1 MIPAFVLPLL
11 LAQTPQAQ
19 APLVRLTSE
28 GYRAEFRASD
38 ARLARLTV
46 NGHEM
51 LRSPVVV
58 SLIDDVT
65 GQRIALA
72 SAPSSFRQ
80 SGSSASWEQTAPG
93 WRVTTEVRANREM
106 EIEFTLRNLAAAR
119 RSVTVQLDLAGLPL
133 DAGPFLAAAHSR
145 PPLHPARTLRFGYR
159 ADASPIVFPA
169 VAFLSQNA
177 RSGVTISSP
186 IDAHSQGLDV
196 ELKALHGPFVA
207 RRELRAEPGSELRTK
222 FRLSFHEPDSR
233 SALRVIR
240 DAYPEAVRAHDSR
253 AIDLNGSFLWTPLA
267 ADSVVRTLRDQGVRW
282 VELIFTA
289 PFIGE
294 FAPSKNPWS
303 PTIDDLWMWEKLAP
317 GAPSRGA
324 GYAAIRS
331 FLERRMPPWMTFD
344 RVRAFIRTLHAND
357 IRAFLYFQPSTAWS
371 VYALEKFPDDVA
383 RDQNGEPVPDWL
395 EQIAM
400 NPRVGSAWA
409 RHLEEQFRGLL
420 DNYPEADGIF
430 MDQSHFDFPDYAH
443 DDGVTIRGGR
453 PASRMGMAIREITAR
468 LVAIA
473 RSKGKMV
480 WWNGPWMA
488 EMGAPGDGHLS
499 EASESIEA
507 LQYFGLA
514 NKPINT
520 GAAGIDSYDR
530 VLLAGAQ
537 PAAPIL
543 STIMLSHRYAK
554 EVPSNAVPPAEELA
568 LFQRYKPLFEA
579 IRRREWLLEP
589 DAIHV
594 PDGFEANAFRNPSGD
609 AVFPIVTSHAEPGTG
624 WSFDLPIE
632 IRLRDASA
640 IRSARVLTPECGS
653 GVTVKFERNK
663 NIIRAVIPRHRRASV
678 VVLSVSESPAPP
690 PNACPMTGIEAG
702 WIGSHRLYAG
712 ESKRAEIF
720 VANHTQTLQQ
730 ADLKVTSNFI
740 AVSGVPARVNLEPG
754 ERKRFAVVMTPRRDG
769 IDAVRLTTSGHSA
782 VFPFYV
788 QKQRIAREAKLLSAR
803 LEFEGWI
810 PDGSPDLRSASYA
823 DQFHVEGA
831 VEPTPPPVAPREV
844 RVNGQVAGFLPSLN
858 DAAWRNLGPR
868 LGDARIPMQVKLPD
882 AVMLGL
888 ERTVRVVFRPSHQN
902 DAYRLRKIALRL
914 RFSDGST
921 AVSEPLGEFRTIR
934 PGAELAAPIE
944 VVLTLPKHFSDG
956 EQ

>member
-1 MIPAFVLPLL
+1 MIPAAWILPLL
-11 LAQTPQAQ
+11 LAQS
-19 APLVRLTSE
+19 PLVRLSGE
-28 GYRAEFRASD
+28 SYRAEFRASD

-46 NGHEM
+46 NGRDL

-58 SLIDDVT
+58 SLIDDLT
-65 GQRIALA
+65 GQRLPLA
-72 SAPSSFRQ
+72 SPPSAFRR
-80 SGSSASWEQTAPG
+80 SGGSTSWEQTAPG
-93 WRVTTEVRANREM
+93 WRIATEVRAGHELD
-106 EIEFTLRNLAAAR
+106 IEFALRNDSPSR
-119 RSVTVQLDLAGLPL
+119 RSVTVQLDLSGLPA
-133 DAGPFLAAAHSR
+133 DAAPFLPAAHSR

-169 VAFLSQNA
+169 TAFLSASA
-177 RSGVTISSP
+177 RSGLTISSSVE
-186 IDAHSQGLDV
+186 AHTQGFDV
-196 ELKALHGPFVA
+196 ELGAGRGPFVA
-207 RRELRAEPGSELRTK
+207 RRELRAEPGKELRTR
-222 FRLSFHEPDSR
+222 FRFSFHEPDSR
-233 SALRVIR
+233 SALRVVR
-240 DAYPEAVRAHDSR
+240 DAYPDAVRAHDAR
-253 AIDLNGSFLWTPLA
+253 AIGLNGSFLWTPLA
-267 ADSVVRTLRDQGVRW
+267 ADGLVRTWRDQGVRW

-317 GAPSRGA
+317 GAPRPGA
-324 GYAAIRS
+324 GYPTIRS

-344 RVRAFIRTLHAND
+344 RVRGFIRTLHANG

-383 RDQNGEPVPDWL
+383 RDRNGEPVPDWL

-400 NPRVGSAWA
+400 NPRPGGAWA
-409 RHLEEQFRGLL
+409 RHLEEQFRSLL
-420 DNYPEADGIF
+420 DNYPEADGVF

-453 PASRMGMAIREITAR
+453 PAFRMGIAIREFASR
-468 LVAIA
+468 LVGIA

-554 EVPSNAVPPAEELA
+554 EVPAEAAPPADELS
-568 LFQRYKPLFEA
+568 LFQRYRPLFEA
-579 IRRREWLLEP
+579 VRLREWLLEP
-589 DAIHV
+589 DAVRV
-594 PDGFEANAFRNPSGD
+594 PEGFEANAFRDPAGD
-609 AVFPIVTSHAEPGTG
+609 SVFPIVTSHAEPGAG
-624 WSFDLPIE
+624 WQFDLPVE
-632 IRLRDASA
+632 IRLPTAGA
-640 IRSARVLTPECGS
+640 IRSARVVTPECGQ
-653 GVTVKFERNK
+653 GVAVKIERAGNVV
-663 NIIRAVIPRHRRASV
+663 RAVLPRHRRASV
-678 VVLSVSESPAPP
+678 LILSASDRPTPP
-690 PNACPMTGIEAG
+690 RDACAMSGIESG

-720 VANHTQTLQQ
+720 VANHTQTRQV
-730 ADLKVTSNFI
+730 ADLSVSADFVAISGAPSKVS
-740 AVSGVPARVNLEPG
+740 LEPG
-754 ERKRFAVVMTPRRDG
+754 ERKRFPVVLTPRRQG
-769 IDAVRLTTSGHSA
+769 IDTVRLTAGGRSA
-782 VFPFYV
+782 AFPFYV
-788 QKQRIAREAKLLSAR
+788 QKRRMARTVKLLSVR
-803 LEFEGWI
+803 IEFEGWI

-831 VEPTPPPVAPREV
+831 VQPTPPPVAPREV

-888 ERTVRVVFRPSHQN
+888 ERTVRVVFRPSHPK
-902 DAYRLRKIALRL
+902 DDYRLRKIALRL

-921 AVSEPLGEFRTIR
+921 SVSEPLGEFRTMR
-934 PGAELAAPIE
+934 SGAERAAPIE
-944 VVLTLPKHFSDG
+944 TVLTLPRHFG
-956 EQ
+956 QGGR